1 MNYLYWKNQRHL
13 KKNLLKRHQKHQK
26 KPKKKLQKTII
37 LKKILNKKTL
47 ISCLMN
53 VKMILKATK
62 IKNTLKTKNSGCRE
76 VRGKNIQNISRKKL
90 MKK

>member
-1 MNYLYWKNQRHL
+1 
-13 KKNLLKRHQKHQK
+13 
-26 KPKKKLQKTII
+26 
-37 LKKILNKKTL
+37 
-47 ISCLMN
+47 MN